1 MGGFVTPTLLWRE
14 FPFPTDLK
22 VVGTL
27 RGYSVHFS
35 IRDTDMD
42 ISLENETQYIYRKE
56 IEALIQREEKY
67 RDLSPADLEAIVRA
81 FELTLTNGREKVRAQ
96 MLYDLIHQKRDD

>member
-1 MGGFVTPTLLWRE
+1 
-14 FPFPTDLK
+14 
-22 VVGTL
+22 
-27 RGYSVHFS
+27 
-35 IRDTDMD
+35 MD
-42 ISLENETQYIYRKE
+42 ISLENETQHIYRKE

-67 RDLSPADLEAIVRA
+67 RGLGLAELEAIVRA